1 MIVIKRL
8 IITPLSTSLLIKL
21 LIITQLSTELIHRL
35 RITVPASTFSSIVRL
50 QITAIEA

>member
-8 IITPLSTSLLIKL
+8 IITD
-21 LIITQLSTELIHRL
+21 LSTELLHRL
-35 RITVPASTFSSIVRL
+35 RITVPASTFSTITRL